1 MKKKETE
8 KQNRW
13 KQRKKTHWK
22 FAELNPIIQYVKCKQ
37 TKFYFID

>member
-13 KQRKKTHWK
+13 KQWKKTHWK